1 MPFSGGQRHKS
12 FEQSSA
18 GTARSFAEALVPIGE
33 HVAHLI
39 PQIAKIVDPADDL
52 IELIFRQ
59 RADFAAGSTA
69 RITNFENSREFFKR
83 EADFERTPDQPDA
96 LDRFR
101 RILPVARCRSVG
113 TRQDP
118 DALIVTER
126 IGAHA
131 AFTSQFAGSHVT
143 FPCLSV
149 HLCAQYGPWNRFGG
163 QALFFR
169 HRRNQERPTARD
181 TAPEYQPHRLG
192 EQICELVARIKALMN
207 FTPQA
212 CCWIFYRWVIFQPV
226 KLPRLFQ
233 SRVLRFLNTCSCCV
247 GRASSP

>member
-163 QALFFR
+163 QALFSDIGGRRVIPEAGLFR
-169 HRRNQERPTARD
+169 AG
-181 TAPEYQPHRLG
+181 RLAWRSLADRFRLR
-192 EQICELVARIKALMN
+192 EWWKLMN
-207 FTPQA
+207 TN
-212 CCWIFYRWVIFQPV
+212 
-226 KLPRLFQ
+226 
-233 SRVLRFLNTCSCCV
+233 SRKTVLSARRTITESTCS
-247 GRASSP
+247 